1 MVLIRPFPWGTSPPS
16 DRVQDHSHQDE
27 RGYLHSLAESSSSS
41 SANER
46 GNCMTICLVL
56 IADTLILGGY
66 SWYPI
71 VSMIIGATLIAI
83 ARVRHATLL
92 HLWFQFLLCCSSWLK
107 TLLTQ
112 LSSHT
117 SGLLSTQTEFS
128 HYSHTAGSMCPFV
141 NSKPYR
147 ICGIISSIAI
157 YSATRGIPMN

>member
-1 MVLIRPFPWGTSPPS
+1 MSSIRHSP
-16 DRVQDHSHQDE
+16 R
-27 RGYLHSLAESSSSS
+27 SLASRWKGTICTPLQNHHRPPVQSD
-41 SANER
+41 R
-46 GNCMTICLVL
+46 GNCMTICLVP
-56 IADTLILGGY
+56 IADTLIFGGY

-147 ICGIISSIAI
+147 ACGIISSIAI
-157 YSATRGIPMN
+157 YSATRGILMN

>member
-1 MVLIRPFPWGTSPPS
+1 MSSIRHSP
-16 DRVQDHSHQDE
+16 R
-27 RGYLHSLAESSSSS
+27 SLASRWKGTICTPLQNHHRPLVQSD
-41 SANER
+41 R
-46 GNCMTICLVL
+46 GNCMTICLVP
-56 IADTLILGGY
+56 IADTLIFGGY

-128 HYSHTAGSMCPFV
+128 HYSHCREHVS
-141 NSKPYR
+141 
-147 ICGIISSIAI
+147 ICKLKTIQGMWDHFQYCNLLCYTW
-157 YSATRGIPMN
+157 YSNELRLILSHLLH